1 MLGSSFT
8 NTGTMTINGGT
19 NDDAGSLGIIT
30 GSTFTNAGTM
40 TFFGS
45 EGDNSGRTAITGD
58 GSSLTNECTG
68 IMNYFGGMASSSG
81 RLSLFTNAV
90 LINNGLITLTGG
102 QGFVSGSITTDFGAL
117 VTNHNTI
124 IENGGPGNDSGII
137 QDPNGVI
144 QDPILCP
151 VQSEVIGGEII
162 PIDATSLLLTNTQ
175 TFSWMIPVVLSV
187 LGIGLFV
194 VSRKSE

>member
-1 MLGSSFT
+1 
-8 NTGTMTINGGT
+8 
-19 NDDAGSLGIIT
+19 
-30 GSTFTNAGTM
+30 M

-45 EGDNSGRTAITGD
+45 DGPNSGRTSITGD

-68 IMNYFGGMASSSG
+68 IMNYNGGDASSSG
-81 RLSLFTNAV
+81 RLSLFNNAA

-102 QGFVSGSITTDFGAL
+102 EGSNSGSLSHGAGEL

-124 IENGGPGNDSGII
+124 IEFGGPGPTSGII
-137 QDPNGVI
+137 ISPGNVI

-151 VQSEVIGGEII
+151 GQMIGGEII
-162 PIDATSLLLTNTQ
+162 PIESISLILVGAQ